1 MTAQQDTT
9 IHIGG
14 PWFEDLKVGQT
25 IDDTPAVTLTD
36 GHAALHMAAF
46 GDRMRLPLDHG
57 LSASVTEEPRALIHP
72 MLVSNMAIGQTTWAS
87 FRVKANLFYR
97 GLVLRRPVFVGD
109 TLRTV
114 TKIVALKQNAAKPG
128 RAATGLVGLEI
139 TTTNQHDDVVLKF
152 WRCPMVACRDP
163 NAETGHADSLDAMPA
178 EIAAADL
185 IAAVPA
191 TWNLDYVRDL
201 PGLHAA
207 DVKTGTSFAVEA
219 RDSVS
224 SAPEIARLTLNM
236 AMTHFDAAASIYG
249 ARLVFGGHAISIACA
264 QVLRALP
271 NIVTL
276 IGWRGCDHLAPVFEN
291 DMLSSRVYV
300 EAVTPLEPNQFN
312 GGGALVDL
320 RVLVHATRGPD
331 ATLAGQS
338 QSADVL
344 DWRVVCLM
352 A

>member
-1 MTAQQDTT
+1 MTAQDTV
-9 IHIGG
+9 INVGG
-14 PWFEDLKVGQT
+14 PWFEDLAVGQT

-57 LSASVTEEPRALIHP
+57 LSNSVTEEPRALIHP

-109 TLRTV
+109 TLSTV
-114 TKIVALKQNAAKPG
+114 TKIVALKQNATKPG

-139 TTTNQHDDVVLKF
+139 TTTNQHGDIVLRF

-163 NAETGHADSLDAMPA
+163 NATTGPRNQNGADNLDVMPA
-178 EIAAADL
+178 DIADADL

-191 TWNLDYVRDL
+191 TWNLAAFRKL

-207 DVKTGTSFAVEA
+207 DIKVGTTYAVEA

-224 SAPEIARLTLNM
+224 GAPEIARLTLNM

-249 ARLVFGGHAISIACA
+249 ARLVFGGHAISIASA

-276 IGWRGCDHLAPVFEN
+276 IAWRGCDHLAPVFEN
-291 DMLSSRVYV
+291 DMLSSRVSV
-300 EAVTPLEPNQFN
+300 EAMTPLAK
-312 GGGALVDL
+312 GGALVDL

-331 ATLAGQS
+331 AVSAGQS
-338 QSADVL
+338 QAADVL
-344 DWRVVCLM
+344 DWRVVALM

>member
-1 MTAQQDTT
+1 MTAPDNV
-9 IHIGG
+9 INVGG
-14 PWFEDLKVGQT
+14 PWFEDLAVGQT
-25 IDDTPAVTLTD
+25 IADTPAVTLTD

-46 GDRMRLPLDHG
+46 GDRLRLPLDHG
-57 LSASVTEEPRALIHP
+57 LSNSVTEEPRALIHP
-72 MLVSNMAIGQTTWAS
+72 MLVCNMAIGQTTWAS

-114 TKIVALKQNAAKPG
+114 TKIVALKRNAAKPG

-139 TTTNQHDDVVLKF
+139 VTTNQHDETVLKF

-163 NAETGHADSLDAMPA
+163 NADTGPRNQNGADSLDAIPA
-178 EIAAADL
+178 AIADADL
-185 IAAVPA
+185 IAAVPT
-191 TWNLDYVRDL
+191 TWNLSAFRKL

-207 DVKTGTSFAVEA
+207 DVKAGTAYAIEA

-224 SAPEIARLTLNM
+224 GAPEIARLTLNM
-236 AMTHFDAAASIYG
+236 AMTHFDAAASAYG
-249 ARLVFGGHAISIACA
+249 ARLVFGGHAISIASA
-264 QVLRALP
+264 QLLRALP

-276 IGWRGCDHLAPVFEN
+276 LAWRGCDHLAPVFEN
-291 DMLSSRVYV
+291 DMLSSRVTV
-300 EAVTPLEPNQFN
+300 EAVTPLQN
-312 GGGALVDL
+312 GGALVDL

-331 ATLAGQS
+331 AVAAGQS
-338 QSADVL
+338 QAADAL
-344 DWRVVCLM
+344 DWRVVALM